1 MDKELLVIVNDNLLG
16 RVIQLETG
24 RLKFEYDGGWT
35 NRIDAFPLSLSMPL
49 AQSEHSHQV
58 AQNYISG
65 LLPDNVDIR
74 RSIARQYQLGSATP
88 FKLVSA
94 IGEDLA
100 GAVQMIPRSR
110 LRRLT
115 QRLGVTQISEKDLSE
130 YLQSRRLQ
138 AGIVQISSDAG
149 QFSLAGAQI
158 KKAIYWVNDKWY
170 EPRGRTPSTHIIKPP
185 MPDLDGQVENE
196 HFCLRLASR
205 LDLPTCR
212 SEVVFIGG
220 KPNIVVERYD
230 RQRLKGAR
238 ALKLTEPGGTVIRIH
253 QEDMCQAL
261 GIDPTRKYQEDGG
274 PGMKSIM
281 ALLSSS
287 GRPSIDRARFM
298 RACALNFVI
307 LGTDAHGKNYS
318 LLIEH
323 GRFRLAPLYDIN
335 SVLPYERIVLNT
347 KKIAMAVG
355 GENKWRSIGL
365 GHWQKAARE
374 TGFPAD
380 EMVETVRDLLL
391 RAPDEALA
399 VRNECRKGGL
409 KTGVLTKLSDGIAKR
424 CGAITKTY
432 GL

>member
-16 RVIQLETG
+16 RVIQTETG
-24 RLKFEYDGGWT
+24 RLKFEYDSGWI

-49 AQSEHSHQV
+49 AQSEHPHQV
-58 AQNYISG
+58 VQNYISG
-65 LLPDNVDIR
+65 LLPDNGDIR

-88 FKLVSA
+88 FKIVGA
-94 IGEDLA
+94 VGEDLA
-100 GAVQMIPRSR
+100 GAVQMIPRSKM
-110 LRRLT
+110 RRLT
-115 QRLGVTQISEKDLSE
+115 QRLGVTQISEKDLSD

-138 AGIVQISSDAG
+138 AGVVQISSDAG
-149 QFSLAGAQI
+149 QFSLAGAQV

-185 MPDLDGQVENE
+185 MPDMDGQVENE

-205 LDLPTCR
+205 LDLPTCSSR
-212 SEVVFIGG
+212 VVFIDG

-230 RQRLKGAR
+230 RQRRKGAK

-253 QEDMCQAL
+253 QEDFCQAL
-261 GIDPTRKYQEDGG
+261 AVDPTRKYQEDGG
-274 PGMKSIM
+274 PGMKAIM
-281 ALLSSS
+281 ALLSAS
-287 GRPSIDRARFM
+287 GRPSVDRARFM
-298 RACALNFVI
+298 RACALNFII

-318 LLIEH
+318 VLIEH

-335 SVLPYERIVLNT
+335 SVLPYDGIVLNN
-347 KKIAMAVG
+347 KKIAMSVG

-365 GHWQKAARE
+365 SHWQKAARDC
-374 TGFPAD
+374 GYPAD

-391 RAPDEALA
+391 RAPDEAQL
-399 VRNECRKGGL
+399 VRTDCRKTGL
-409 KTGVLTKLSDGIAKR
+409 KTPVLTKLADAIAKR
-424 CGAITKTY
+424 CGKITKTY